1 MWLMDMT
8 PSKKKSDRKFVE
20 ELYQA
25 HKNLM
30 FSLAWRYTDIKA
42 DAEDIVQSSAEKLL
56 RQVPKLRAME
66 EKAVTAYVSY
76 TVRSVGVDLR
86 RSRSRYDAHFVTLD
100 RENYEPWELDPLA
113 VPLEERVIT
122 EELTARL
129 IAIWPQLPEEDQ
141 LLLEGRYIWELSD
154 RELAARFNC
163 KPDSIRM
170 KLTRA
175 RRKALQLL
183 VGKEEVQT

>member
-1 MWLMDMT
+1 MWLMDMM
-8 PSKKKSDRKFVE
+8 PAGEQSDRKFIE

-30 FSLAWRYTDIKA
+30 FSLAWRYADMEA
-42 DAEDIVQSSAEKLL
+42 DAEDIVQSAAEKLL
-56 RQVPKLRAME
+56 RQLPRLRAME
-66 EKAVTAYVSY
+66 KKAVTVYVAY

-86 RSRSRYDAHFVTLD
+86 RSRKRYETHFVSLD
-100 RENYEPWELDPLA
+100 REDYEPWDTDPQA
-113 VPLEERVIT
+113 VPLEEHMIT
-122 EELTARL
+122 KDLTARL
-129 IAIWPQLPEEDQ
+129 AAVWPRLPEEDQ

-154 RELAARFNC
+154 RELALRFNC
-163 KPDSIRM
+163 KPGSIRM

-183 VGKEEVQT
+183 AGKEEVQA